1 MHVRWPRWKLWDEKQ
16 SFHPL
21 LSQKNGLL
29 LHNHPQMIILNNI
42 HELGVFGN
50 IPLVSFAEEKLELL
64 LSTHLS
70 LRSGLCF

>member
-1 MHVRWPRWKLWDEKQ
+1 
-16 SFHPL
+16 
-21 LSQKNGLL
+21 
-29 LHNHPQMIILNNI
+29 MIILNNI

-70 LRSGLCF
+70 LGSGLRF